1 MEVSGEDS
9 SQLTPVLRQCAALA
23 HMLTAGVV
31 LVQCTAAP
39 SPPAAA
45 PSPAVTRPPSAVA
58 SSSPSA
64 PPARATATVEP
75 VTAAELGTTWRPGC
89 PVEPEQLR
97 RVDVDY
103 LGFDGQ
109 THRGALIVHED
120 LVPDV
125 VAIFEQ
131 LHQLGYPVDKIRT
144 VDHYPDANDELS
156 MEDNNTSAFNC
167 RHIPGTDEWSPHA
180 YGRAIDINTLL
191 NPCLY
196 ASGYFEPEN
205 AAAYLDRN
213 RTDPGVLHNGDPAE
227 RVFTDRGWKWAGD
240 WTTPDYQHFERP

>member
-1 MEVSGEDS
+1 M
-9 SQLTPVLRQCAALA
+9 TPFERRRVVLAE
-23 HMLTAGVV
+23 MLVAVVV
-31 LVQCTAAP
+31 LVQCAAAP
-39 SPPAAA
+39 PPHAAT
-45 PSPAVTRPPSAVA
+45 PSPAVAPPPTVTPSPTAAATSSAG
-58 SSSPSA
+58 A
-64 PPARATATVEP
+64 PPAPAGGVVEP

-103 LGFDGQ
+103 LGFDAQ
-109 THRGALIVHED
+109 THRGELIVHQD

-125 VAIFEQ
+125 IAIFEQ
-131 LHQLGYPVDKIRT
+131 LYRLRYPVDKIRT

-167 RHIPGTDEWSPHA
+167 RTIPGSDEWSPHA

-196 ASGYFEPEN
+196 ASGYFEPQN
-205 AAAYLDRN
+205 AAAYLDRS
-213 RTDPGVLHNGDPAE
+213 RTDPGVLHNGDPA
-227 RVFTDRGWKWAGD
+227 VQAFTDRGWHWGGYWK
-240 WTTPDYQHFERP
+240 TPDYQHFERP

>member
-1 MEVSGEDS
+1 MGASGEDS
-9 SQLTPVLRQCAALA
+9 TQLTPLGRRGAVLA
-23 HMLTAGVV
+23 HMVAAGVV

-39 SPPAAA
+39 PPPGATPTTAVIK
-45 PSPAVTRPPSAVA
+45 PSPAA
-58 SSSPSA
+58 SSASPP
-64 PPARATATVEP
+64 PPAHATATVER
-75 VTAAELGTTWRPGC
+75 VTAAELSATWRPGC

-120 LVPDV
+120 LAPDV
-125 VAIFEQ
+125 IAIFEQ

-156 MEDNNTSAFNC
+156 MKDNNTSAFNC
-167 RHIPGTDEWSPHA
+167 RTVPGTDEWSPHA

-205 AAAYLDRN
+205 AAAYLDRRRN
-213 RTDPGVLHNGDPAE
+213 DPGVLHHGDPAE
-227 RVFTDRGWKWAGD
+227 RVFTDRGWHWAGD
-240 WTTPDYQHFERP
+240 WTIPDYQHFERP